1 MAEGVTPL
9 PISILSP
16 MQLADKNTEVLC
28 FTSHVFYLYTT
39 SLLNEGRGDFAF
51 FKGPS
56 LVRYY
61 ISLQTY

>member
-1 MAEGVTPL
+1 MAKGVTPL

-16 MQLADKNTEVLC
+16 IQLTDKNTEALC
-28 FTSHVFYLYTT
+28 FTSHVFYLCTT